1 MNHPLLCEINT
12 RCWLRELSRKHGA
25 SITLGHVPETEF
37 AGWQQRGF
45 THIWLMGVWTTGP
58 LGRAEP
64 FKHADLR
71 RAFDTVL
78 PGWKPEDVDGSPYA
92 IADYQV
98 PPALGG
104 DAGLKKFRGELHQRG
119 MKLILDFVPN
129 HLGFDHPW
137 TVQHPELFVQSP
149 VCVPGTFRVETPAG
163 PHFLAHG
170 KDPHFYPWS
179 DTVQVD
185 YRRADARRAMSEL
198 LLSIAARCDGVR
210 CDMAMLLL
218 NDVFAKTWAH
228 FPAAGDSGLPPAAE
242 FWTDAIPAVKR
253 AHPGFIFLAEVYWAL
268 EGRLQTL
275 GFDYTCDKHLFDLLV
290 SHRPQEVS
298 QYFLN
303 VPVAYISAS
312 AHFLENHDE
321 ERIAPRLTPDEHR
334 AAALVILGLPGMR
347 FLHEGQLAGD
357 TMHIPVQLGRRPVEP
372 VNLTI
377 AAFYEK
383 MLHVIRRSAVGHGE
397 AKLLPP
403 RRAWDENPTAD
414 NFVLVQWQ
422 VRPLE
427 FDLVVVNL
435 APHRSQCYAPL
446 DIECLADRNWQIR
459 DLLGD
464 EQHERYGDDLQRQG
478 LYLDVPACAA
488 QIFRF
493 EPQ

>member
-1 MNHPLLCEINT
+1 M
-12 RCWLRELSRKHGA
+12 
-25 SITLGHVPETEF
+25 
-37 AGWQQRGF
+37 
-45 THIWLMGVWTTGP
+45 
-58 LGRAEP
+58 
-64 FKHADLR
+64 
-71 RAFDTVL
+71 
-78 PGWKPEDVDGSPYA
+78 
-92 IADYQV
+92 
-98 PPALGG
+98 
-104 DAGLKKFRGELHQRG
+104 
-119 MKLILDFVPN
+119 
-129 HLGFDHPW
+129 
-137 TVQHPELFVQSP
+137 
-149 VCVPGTFRVETPAG
+149 
-163 PHFLAHG
+163 
-170 KDPHFYPWS
+170 
-179 DTVQVD
+179 
-185 YRRADARRAMSEL
+185 
-198 LLSIAARCDGVR
+198 
-210 CDMAMLLL
+210 
-218 NDVFAKTWAH
+218 
-228 FPAAGDSGLPPAAE
+228 
-242 FWTDAIPAVKR
+242 
-253 AHPGFIFLAEVYWAL
+253 
-268 EGRLQTL
+268 
-275 GFDYTCDKHLFDLLV
+275 
-290 SHRPQEVS
+290 
-298 QYFLN
+298 N